1 MRSYPI
7 RFPYP
12 NFLSPIWTEG
22 DDLYIKTQF
31 LDHAISLFSY
41 CTIICFSRKRKHVKI
56 QTKKWWAWG
65 KPDIIPFGNVEYIDF
80 VYPKVAEHEKDR
92 PSETYEMFLIANR
105 PFRRVDIFHFDRLD
119 SDNKELAFRC
129 AALITQ
135 VTGIR
140 FGPGELNNMPLAH
153 FQDKY
158 ICVACGHRLSSKAES
173 VLCPYCGGK
182 EIRIE

>member
-12 NFLSPIWTEG
+12 SFLSPIWTEG

-41 CTIICFSRKRKHVKI
+41 CTIICFSKKPKHVKI

-119 SDNKELAFRC
+119 SGNKELAFRC

-140 FGPGELNNMPLAH
+140 FGPGELNNMPLAD